1 MGYIKAFEK
10 TINVS
15 IDNIL
20 FIKTY
25 DLMDFY
31 YNLQEKKI
39 EIYDEI
45 NALNQHRSV
54 IITSLTKTGDIFS
67 LTKSNIFWKHFI
79 GTNLEK
85 MSKLFNRE
93 IVEEILNNLEGNVD
107 KIYKKCDFDLSKII
121 GYIYEIDLEKN
132 ITKKEFITFINLFST
147 TFLTNLILFNPPW
160 LDEECIELLKERNI
174 KTIIIFNEYSNIKKY
189 VLEDLANVIL
199 VGKNTVSVYNE
210 KELVNLSDD
219 KEKIFDEKVFI
230 KM

>member
-67 LTKSNIFWKHFI
+67 LTKSNIF
-79 GTNLEK
+79 
-85 MSKLFNRE
+85 
-93 IVEEILNNLEGNVD
+93 
-107 KIYKKCDFDLSKII
+107 
-121 GYIYEIDLEKN
+121 
-132 ITKKEFITFINLFST
+132 
-147 TFLTNLILFNPPW
+147 
-160 LDEECIELLKERNI
+160 
-174 KTIIIFNEYSNIKKY
+174 
-189 VLEDLANVIL
+189 
-199 VGKNTVSVYNE
+199 
-210 KELVNLSDD
+210 
-219 KEKIFDEKVFI
+219 
-230 KM
+230 